1 MFACMGQWLRGRL
14 TLLFPEV
21 FKQLPFVWNH
31 NLGPCRVLRDNEL
44 NFSPNYCASTK
55 PTWMD

>member
-1 MFACMGQWLRGRL
+1 MFVSE
-14 TLLFPEV
+14 LLWFRAQFPEV